1 MIEVVIDFDE
11 IGNDCNHFNSKDI
24 NLMCNL
30 FRYVYK
36 KLNIINQVSV
46 NWDAFSDNLSDILI
60 KEFPTD
66 YEYNPDDEWGW
77 SDYAD
82 YQSYVETD
90 RSIGPKNE
98 EGVRDDMRLI
108 LVNFYDFNHKH
119 RELAQD
125 FLSTIVE
132 TYSEVKNHKYTEED
146 ELLKFQIL
154 IES

>member
-1 MIEVVIDFDE
+1 MIEIIFDFE
-11 IGNDCNHFNSKDI
+11 GIKTEYE
-24 NLMCNL
+24 L
-30 FRYVYK
+30 FRMAYIK
-36 KLNIINQVSV
+36 ILNIDMPKNPINGKYAV
-46 NWDAFSDNLSDILI
+46 WDAFRDDFSDILR
-60 KEFPTD
+60 KEFPAD
-66 YEYNPDDEWGW
+66 YKYDPDDEWGW

-90 RSIGPKNE
+90 RSVGPKNE

-125 FLSTIVE
+125 FLSVLTE
-132 TYSEVKNHKYTEED
+132 TYSEVKHHKYTEED

>member
-1 MIEVVIDFDE
+1 MIEIVIDFDKMPRKKE
-11 IGNDCNHFNSKDI
+11 DFILKLCNVFNVAK
-24 NLMCNL
+24 
-30 FRYVYK
+30 
-36 KLNIINQVSV
+36 V
-46 NWDAFSDNLSDILI
+46 NGWDAFRDNLADILI

-66 YEYNPDDEWGW
+66 YEYDPDDEWGW
-77 SDYAD
+77 SDYAA

-90 RSIGPKNE
+90 RSVGPKNE

-125 FLSTIVE
+125 FLSVLTE
-132 TYSEVKNHKYTEED
+132 TYSEVKHHKYTEED